1 MATIELFDAVLCWIP
16 ITGEPLSF
24 SSTTTATATATTAA
38 SAITRAQISWLDSQF
53 TAADPSVTEELLC
66 SCEAL
71 SSSMLPFA
79 LAYLE
84 RLYRVIEH
92 RGAVAKSGKP
102 NIDAMHTASAMSGI
116 GGDSDGSSSA
126 LGMLGSMSVHRD
138 AALSFAGELV
148 DATYYDSRYTDTL
161 CFDVYLY

>member
-1 MATIELFDAVLCWIP
+1 MATIELFDAVLCWLP

-24 SSTTTATATATTAA
+24 NSTTTATTAATNTTAA
-38 SAITRAQISWLDSQF
+38 AAVTRAQISWLDSQF
-53 TAADPSVTEELLC
+53 RPADPSVTEELLC

-71 SSSMLPFA
+71 SSTMLPFA

-102 NIDAMHTASAMSGI
+102 NIDAMHTASAMSGM
-116 GGDSDGSSSA
+116 GGDSDGGGSSA

-138 AALSFAGELV
+138 AALSFAGE
-148 DATYYDSRYTDTL
+148 TT
-161 CFDVYLY
+161 C

>member
-1 MATIELFDAVLCWIP
+1 MATIELFDAVLCWLP

-24 SSTTTATATATTAA
+24 NSTTTTTTTNNTAA
-38 SAITRAQISWLDSQF
+38 AAITRAQISWLDSQF
-53 TAADPSVTEELLC
+53 RPADPSVTEELLC

-71 SSSMLPFA
+71 SSTMLPFA

-102 NIDAMHTASAMSGI
+102 NIDAMHTASAMSGL
-116 GGDSDGSSSA
+116 GGDSDSGSSSA

-138 AALSFAGELV
+138 AALSFTGEI
-148 DATYYDSRYTDTL
+148 YTKHILNAIL
-161 CFDVYLY
+161 CVQHKAIH